1 MSWIRPE
8 ARETLMR
15 WREVALGAVLV
26 LVGLN
31 WALTGFGLAPYV
43 GAVLALI
50 GAAVSFVGWRRVQLP
65 KGGQGPGVVEVDERR
80 IAYLSGHGGGALS
93 VEALVRVEVETSPSG
108 RLIWRFRDEDGA
120 TLDIPSDA
128 TGAEGLLDALVSLPG
143 LNYDQA
149 AQAVRAERTDRFLIW
164 QKDRRAL
171 H

>member
-8 ARETLMR
+8 ARETLMT
-15 WREVALGAVLV
+15 WREVGFGVILMAIGVNWTISGTGLAPILGAVI
-26 LVGLN
+26 
-31 WALTGFGLAPYV
+31 
-43 GAVLALI
+43 AVI
-50 GAAVSFVGWRRVQLP
+50 GAAVAFVGWRRVQLP
-65 KGGQGPGVVEVDERR
+65 KGGGGPGIVEVDERR

-108 RLIWRFRDEDGA
+108 RLIWRFRDDEGQV
-120 TLDIPSDA
+120 LNIPSDA
-128 TGAEGLLDALVSLPG
+128 TGAEELLDALVSLPG